1 MSENSTH
8 VLQQMAREDTVTDT
22 PAAPSIQA
30 VAPAAHINFTSAEYA
45 DYLKWR
51 AEQPAA
57 VETALTAQSETSTI
71 VAAHG
76 VAGAAMSDTLVT
88 AVVAKTRKTHQKKNR
103 KGGSKHCKIDG
114 CISFA
119 RSGGICQKHGAA
131 PTKKTCSS
139 DGCTNKVMNN
149 KKCQRHGAVVPL
161 CAVNECTNQA
171 RSGKTLCKRH
181 SSEKNTQLSMPL
193 VCSYEAAAAASLYGL
208 IDQMEV
214 VETVDT
220 EEYGNTDEC
229 GHLEISGQTEQ
240 LQNEQH
246 DSDED
251 SLFSSVH
258 SEVVDEQH
266 DDPSPSLFEN
276 DAETIRHNIPSQHIC
291 PIVRDPP
298 FEAVHFDLPS
308 TNGTTTAPINQQ
320 VYERSALYRFV
331 STRSAMSS
339 TTTLSHPL
347 TRVQIERNRAWNYVR
362 PVAKD
367 LQATL
372 HSERLALNLPL
383 EDDNPL
389 NDEDYSRYEEVMRGH
404 VDR

>member
-1 MSENSTH
+1 M
-8 VLQQMAREDTVTDT
+8 
-22 PAAPSIQA
+22 
-30 VAPAAHINFTSAEYA
+30 
-45 DYLKWR
+45 
-51 AEQPAA
+51 
-57 VETALTAQSETSTI
+57 
-71 VAAHG
+71 
-76 VAGAAMSDTLVT
+76 
-88 AVVAKTRKTHQKKNR
+88 
-103 KGGSKHCKIDG
+103 
-114 CISFA
+114 
-119 RSGGICQKHGAA
+119 
-131 PTKKTCSS
+131 
-139 DGCTNKVMNN
+139 
-149 KKCQRHGAVVPL
+149 
-161 CAVNECTNQA
+161 
-171 RSGKTLCKRH
+171 
-181 SSEKNTQLSMPL
+181 SMPL

-251 SLFSSVH
+251 SLFSSVQ
-258 SEVVDEQH
+258 SEVVDKQH
-266 DDPSPSLFEN
+266 DDPSPSPFEN

-331 STRSAMSS
+331 GTRSAMSS

-347 TRVQIERNRAWNYVR
+347 TRVQIERNRAWGYVR
-362 PVAKD
+362 PVAPD

-372 HSERLALNLPL
+372 HSERLALGLPL